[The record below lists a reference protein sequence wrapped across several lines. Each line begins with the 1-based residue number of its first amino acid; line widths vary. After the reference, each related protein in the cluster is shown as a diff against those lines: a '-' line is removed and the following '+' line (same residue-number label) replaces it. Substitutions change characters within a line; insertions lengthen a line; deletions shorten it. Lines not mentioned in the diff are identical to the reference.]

1 MLEGQIERALAIL
14 ELLADHPRGL
24 SLSDIGQQLGI
35 AKSATHRI
43 LTRLV
48 ARDFVE
54 QDVLTQHYRI
64 SVRLAALGF
73 RYLAGS
79 GVHEV
84 CQPELDRLAAE
95 TGEFVRL
102 AVVSGERL
110 TFIAEA
116 QGARRGLR
124 YEGQHGRRDVKLHA
138 TATGKAWLA
147 TLPDEEAIRLVLQQG
162 FGTPEELGPRVIRT
176 VPAVLTEL
184 ARTRRQGYATA
195 LEEADPG
202 VAAMAAVIRGIGPGA
217 PAVGTIAIVGP
228 IIRLTRKRMG
238 EIAPSLLAAAG
249 KLSSLWPIGRTQVRL
264 AVGDPQ
270 SLAEG

>member
-1 MLEGQIERALAIL
+1 MEGQIERALGIL

-24 SLSDIGQQLGI
+24 GLSEISQQLGI

-48 ARDFVE
+48 AREFVQ

-79 GVHEV
+79 GVNEV

-95 TGEFVRL
+95 TGDFVRL

-138 TATGKAWLA
+138 SATGKAWLA
-147 TLPDEEAIRLVLQQG
+147 TLPDDEAVRLVLQQG
-162 FGTPEELGPRVIRT
+162 FAAPDEFGPRAIRAI
-176 VPAVLTEL
+176 PALLTDL

-195 LEEADPG
+195 YEEGDPG
-202 VAAMAAVIRGIGPGA
+202 VAAVAAVIGGIGPGA
-217 PAVGTIAIVGP
+217 PAVGTIAVVGP
-228 IIRLTRKRMG
+228 IIRLTRKRMA
-238 EIAPSLLAAAG
+238 EVAPSLLATANR
-249 KLSSLWPIGRTQVRL
+249 LSSLWPIGRAETRL
-264 AVGDPQ
+264 AVGAPQ
-270 SLAEG
+270 ALPDG